1 MATSIYTIG
10 YGNRQISNFIQLL
23 QKFEIEILID
33 VRTNPFSRF
42 NPEFRAK
49 NLELHLIN
57 HEIKYLF
64 LGTELGGKPS
74 DLDCYTNG
82 EVDYLKIKSK
92 AFFLE
97 GVKQVFN
104 LNQEGL
110 RVALMCAEQSPL
122 QCHRKALIGD
132 YLKNKGFEILH
143 IDKDGSI
150 LNELF

>member
-1 MATSIYTIG
+1 MAISIYTIG

-42 NPEFRAK
+42 NPEFRTK
-49 NLELHLIN
+49 KLELHLIN

-74 DLDCYTNG
+74 DLSCYTNG
-82 EVDYLKIKSK
+82 EVDYSKIQFKDFFIEGIEQVVNLNLDGLKI
-92 AFFLE
+92 
-97 GVKQVFN
+97 
-104 LNQEGL
+104 
-110 RVALMCAEQSPL
+110 ALMCAEQSPL

-132 YLKNKGFEILH
+132 YLKDKGFEILH
-143 IDKDGSI
+143 IDKDGSL